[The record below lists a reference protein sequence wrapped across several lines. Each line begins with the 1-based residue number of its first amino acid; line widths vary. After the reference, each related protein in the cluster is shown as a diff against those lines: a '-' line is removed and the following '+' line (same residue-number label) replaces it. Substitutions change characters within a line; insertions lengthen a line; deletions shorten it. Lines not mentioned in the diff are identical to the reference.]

1 MQSENL
7 NVSTVHEFNI
17 SLYHVGQKQ
26 FIETFCSQ
34 RQSRFQNIFFYLFRR
49 DSPYDAVVMHP
60 SNAGKKLEDL
70 PEGRYM
76 LNHFIRIPSKEF
88 LQGFQL

>member
-7 NVSTVHEFNI
+7 NLSTVHEYDI
-17 SLYHVGQKQ
+17 SLHYLGQKNSLRH
-26 FIETFCSQ
+26 FAVRDKAGF
-34 RQSRFQNIFFYLFRR
+34 NKYIFFLFRR

-70 PEGRYM
+70 PEGR
-76 LNHFIRIPSKEF
+76 
-88 LQGFQL
+88 

>member
-7 NVSTVHEFNI
+7 NLSTVHEYDI
-17 SLYHVGQKQ
+17 SLHYLGQKNSLRH
-26 FIETFCSQ
+26 FAVRDRAGFYKY
-34 RQSRFQNIFFYLFRR
+34 IFFYLFRR

-70 PEGRYM
+70 PEGR
-76 LNHFIRIPSKEF
+76 
-88 LQGFQL
+88 

>member
-7 NVSTVHEFNI
+7 NPSTVHEYDI
-17 SLYHVGQKQ
+17 SLHYLGQKNSLRHFAVRTEQ
-26 FIETFCSQ
+26 VSIS
-34 RQSRFQNIFFYLFRR
+34 IFFSLFRR

-70 PEGRYM
+70 PEGR
-76 LNHFIRIPSKEF
+76 
-88 LQGFQL
+88 

>member
-7 NVSTVHEFNI
+7 NLSTVHEYDI
-17 SLYHVGQKQ
+17 SLHYLGQKN
-26 FIETFCSQ
+26 SL
-34 RQSRFQNIFFYLFRR
+34 RRFAVRDRAGFNKYIFFSLFRR

-70 PEGRYM
+70 PEGR
-76 LNHFIRIPSKEF
+76 
-88 LQGFQL
+88 